1 MDLTYTSPIRH
12 NFIPKIGSTITFE
25 LKLNAS
31 KSRIKVNVEVNIF
44 YKDPLVIGRVSLA
57 NSGAQSIYTS
67 KEDTFHKLK
76 FKIPEFKELT
86 QSYISVSMEPSDS
99 FYDKVA
105 VEDMKVIEDAKIIE
119 IKIPVEIKEPQK
131 VTNVA
136 YSHPNMAI
144 SVPSLG
150 PKIGSIQEIKEI
162 VTKGYRDILKREAD
176 PVGLESYIEQLKN
189 GLSTAS
195 FHDILR
201 SSQEYRDRFRTQVV
215 IPQSTQKTIDTF
227 KEGQKVA
234 IASIVRDEENS
245 GNLGRFLDC
254 CQELEQYH
262 KNLIYIFIEGDSS
275 DRTYDVLKDW
285 TGQRTGSILEKINKG
300 YSPFGKTKDA
310 KRTAHLAE
318 LRNRLIELILSIQ
331 DVGEVLMIDAN
342 YGWKGDLISSL
353 REANSHIA
361 APLVVMHKDA
371 SGKYM
376 FYDIWVFRKNGR
388 EFWPLYPY
396 AEGMQFDN
404 PTDVDSVGSG
414 YLIKRQVLEG
424 GVRYDGNN
432 DSEQVGFCNN
442 ARNQGFSIKINPKI
456 YIKKGGFKE

>member
-1 MDLTYTSPIRH
+1 MDLSYTSPIRH

-31 KSRIKVNVEVNIF
+31 NNRIKVNVEVNIF
-44 YKDPLVIGRVSLA
+44 YKDPLVIGRVYLA

-67 KEDTFHKLK
+67 KEDKFHKLK

-86 QSYISVSMEPSDS
+86 QSYISVSMEPSES

-105 VEDMKVIEDAKIIE
+105 VEDMKVTEDTIT
-119 IKIPVEIKEPQK
+119 VEIKEMPK
-131 VTNVA
+131 VTNMT
-136 YSHPNMAI
+136 YSHPNMAM

-150 PKIGSIQEIKEI
+150 PKIGSIQEIKDI

-176 PVGLESYIEQLKN
+176 PVGLESYVEQLKN
-189 GLSTAS
+189 GLSTKS

-201 SSQEYRDRFRTQVV
+201 SSQEYRDRFKAQAV
-215 IPQSTQKTIDTF
+215 IQQSTQKPIDTF

-234 IASIVRDEENS
+234 IASIIRDEESS

-254 CQELEQYH
+254 CRELEQYH
-262 KNLIYIFIEGDSS
+262 KNIIYIFIEGDSS

-285 TGQRTGSILEKINKG
+285 TDQRSGSILEKINKG
-300 YSPFGKTKDA
+300 NSPFGKTKDT

-331 DVGEVLMIDAN
+331 DIGEILMIDAN
-342 YGWKGDLISSL
+342 YGWKGDIISSL
-353 REANSHIA
+353 REANAHIA
-361 APLVVMHKDA
+361 APLVVMHKDN
-371 SGKYM
+371 SGRYM
-376 FYDIWVFRKNGR
+376 FYDIWVFRKDGR

-404 PTDVDSVGSG
+404 PVDVDSVGSG
-414 YLIKRQVLEG
+414 YLIKRQVLEE
-424 GVRYDGNN
+424 GVRYDGNS

-442 ARNQGFSIKINPKI
+442 ARNQGLSIKLNPKI
-456 YIKKGGFKE
+456 YIKKGGHKE